1 LLKLGLQSVLPDT
14 STLTREIMSKV
25 DPATG
30 KACTLDELLV
40 TYKNKFKKG
49 EIKKYWEEE
58 CTEKKG
64 AAKAKAKAKAKA
76 EPEAEG
82 QGSKLRTGKD
92 GGPEV
97 LGKLKSFQGCV
108 MAEYVWLDA
117 HQTPRS
123 KTKVMTARP
132 NKVSDLGGWNYDGSS
147 TEQAEGHNS
156 EINITPRALFDDP
169 FRGYPHVLV
178 LCDAYN
184 AWDDAPAIGNTR
196 AACVEIHDKYK
207 AHDAWYGIEQEYT
220 LMKVGQVGEKPT
232 IPYGFNNDGS
242 EPAPQGPYYC
252 SAGTG
257 NAVGRPICDDH
268 LVKCL
273 KAGVKIT
280 GTNAEVMP
288 GQWEYQIGPC
298 RGVEIGDH
306 MAMSRYI
313 MLRVTEYHNCIC
325 SFEPK
330 PMDGDWNGAG
340 CHTNFS
346 IKSMR
351 ETGGMA
357 VIKKVCEAFG
367 PVRDEH
373 IAEYGEGNEKRL
385 TGQHETCSIKDF
397 KFGVADRSASIRI
410 PRSAEKTGKGYMEDR
425 RPAANCDPYRV
436 ATRIMKTAGEC
447 LEKA

>member
-1 LLKLGLQSVLPDT
+1 
-14 STLTREIMSKV
+14 
-25 DPATG
+25 
-30 KACTLDELLV
+30 
-40 TYKNKFKKG
+40 
-49 EIKKYWEEE
+49 
-58 CTEKKG
+58 
-64 AAKAKAKAKAKA
+64 
-76 EPEAEG
+76 
-82 QGSKLRTGKD
+82 
-92 GGPEV
+92 
-97 LGKLKSFQGCV
+97 V

-117 HQTPRS
+117 HQNPRS

-132 NKVSDLGGWNYDGSS
+132 TKVSDLGDWNYDGSS

-156 EINITPRALFDDP
+156 EINIKARALFEDP
-169 FRGYPHVLV
+169 FRGYPHVMV

-196 AACVEIHDKYK
+196 VACAEIHEKYK
-207 AHDAWYGIEQEYT
+207 KHDAWYGIEQEYT
-220 LMKVGQVGEKPT
+220 LMKPGKVGERAA
-232 IPYGFNNDGS
+232 IPYGFNADGS

-257 NAVGRPICDDH
+257 NAIGRPIADDH
-268 LVKCL
+268 LAKCL
-273 KAGVKIT
+273 QAGVKIS

-313 MLRVTEYHNCIC
+313 MYRVTESHDCVC
-325 SFEPK
+325 TFEPK

-340 CHTNFS
+340 CHTNYS

-351 ETGGMA
+351 EAGGME

-367 PVRDEH
+367 KLKEEH

-397 KFGVADRSASIRI
+397 KYGVADRSASIRI

-425 RPAANCDPYRV
+425 RPAANCDAYRV
-436 ATRIMKTAGEC
+436 ATRVMKTAGEC
-447 LEKA
+447 LEEA